1 MFAKRA
7 FEQQKCCEC
16 TGPFADKSAP
26 TETGFH
32 TECELTRLY
41 SVAARVIQPTSTQ
54 PRQIPRHFLLRQYRQ
69 DFQALQH
76 ALPGAQQVFL
86 EVQGGGVEGAVQQQ
100 FDD

>member
-41 SVAARVIQPTSTQ
+41 SVATRVIQPTSTQ

-76 ALPGAQQVFL
+76 ALPGA
-86 EVQGGGVEGAVQQQ
+86 
-100 FDD
+100 